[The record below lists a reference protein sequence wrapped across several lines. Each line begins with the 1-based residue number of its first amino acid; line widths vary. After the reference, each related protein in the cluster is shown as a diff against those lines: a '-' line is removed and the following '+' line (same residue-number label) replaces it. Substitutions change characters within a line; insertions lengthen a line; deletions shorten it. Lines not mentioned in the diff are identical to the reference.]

1 MKLNDAFRTFLREH
15 ASDDLSRLLLSASRY
30 PGIDVPLAVEQI
42 AARRQIR
49 EKLPAWYRNDALYFP
64 SRMAAEQCSSEPA
77 ALYKAG
83 LIAPGETLCDLT
95 GGLGID
101 TYYFSQRAARVI
113 YIERFPAYA
122 EAARHNF
129 AELGADNIRVME
141 GDSTALFETLEN
153 VGTFY
158 IDPARRGEG
167 NRRVFALNDCEPDL
181 TLLLPRLLKKAPRVV
196 AKLSPMADLK
206 RTLDLLPGTTAVHI
220 LSVRNECKE
229 LIFIIDKDAWIT
241 VQETNAAGQRAVA
254 PVYSLPLITC
264 VNFTA
269 SGKKETYSF
278 TLAEETNAPT
288 LLASAVGSYVY
299 EPNASILKAGAF
311 KSLAVR
317 MKVGKLHVSSHLYT
331 SDNPIADFPGRIFQV
346 EEIIPF
352 HGKNL
357 KNITRTFPQ
366 ANLTVRNFPLSADE
380 LRQRLKLKEGGD
392 TYLLATTLAGG
403 EKVLIRGVKPRAL
416 PSPAFPEKP

>member
-1 MKLNDAFRTFLREH
+1 MKQNDTFRAFLREH
-15 ASDDLSRLLLSASRY
+15 ASDDLNRLLLSASRY

-49 EKLPAWYRNDALYFP
+49 DKLPAWYRNDTLYFP
-64 SRMAAEQCSSEPA
+64 ARMAAEQCSSEA
-77 ALYKAG
+77 TALYKAG

-101 TYYFSQRAARVI
+101 TYYFSQRAASVV
-113 YIERFPAYA
+113 YIERFAAYA

-129 AELGADNIRVME
+129 AQLGADNIRVME
-141 GDSTALFETLEN
+141 GDSTALFDTLEN
-153 VGTFY
+153 VETFY

-167 NRRVFALNDCEPDL
+167 NRRVFALSDCQPDL
-181 TLLLPRLLKKAPRVV
+181 TLLLPRLLEKAPRVV

-206 RTLDLLPGTTAVHI
+206 LTLDLLPGTVAVHI

-229 LIFIIDKDAWIT
+229 LIFVIEKDAW
-241 VQETNAAGQRAVA
+241 NAAQEKDAGQDPASA
-254 PVYSLPLITC
+254 PVFSPLINC

-288 LLASAVGSYVY
+288 LLACSVGSYVY

-311 KSLAVR
+311 KSIAAR
-317 MKVGKLHVSSHLYT
+317 MQLNKLHVSSHLYT
-331 SDNPIADFPGRIFQV
+331 SDSRIADFPGRIFQV

-357 KNITRTFPQ
+357 KNITRALPQ

-380 LRQRLKLKEGGD
+380 LRKRLKLKEGGD

-403 EKVLIRGVKPRAL
+403 EKVLIRCVKPGAL
-416 PSPAFPEKP
+416 PSPAFQERP

>member
-1 MKLNDAFRTFLREH
+1 MKLNDTFRAFLREH
-15 ASDDLSRLLLSASRY
+15 ASDDLNRLLLSASRY

-49 EKLPAWYRNDALYFP
+49 DKLPAWYRNDTLYFP
-64 SRMAAEQCSSEPA
+64 ARMAAEQCSSEA
-77 ALYKAG
+77 TALYKAG

-101 TYYFSQRAARVI
+101 TYYFSQRAASVV
-113 YIERFPAYA
+113 YIERFAAYA

-129 AELGADNIRVME
+129 AQLGADNIRVME
-141 GDSTALFETLEN
+141 GDSTALFDTLEN
-153 VGTFY
+153 VETFY

-167 NRRVFALNDCEPDL
+167 NRRVFALSDCQPDL
-181 TLLLPRLLKKAPRVV
+181 TLLLPRLLEKAPRVV

-206 RTLDLLPGTTAVHI
+206 LTLDLLPGTVAVHI

-229 LIFIIDKDAWIT
+229 LIFVIEKDAW
-241 VQETNAAGQRAVA
+241 NAAQEKDAGQDSASA
-254 PVYSLPLITC
+254 PVFSALITC

-288 LLASAVGSYVY
+288 LLACAVGSYVY

-311 KSLAVR
+311 KSIAAR
-317 MKVGKLHVSSHLYT
+317 MQLNKLHVSSHLYT
-331 SDNPIADFPGRIFQV
+331 SDSRIADFPGRIFQV

-352 HGKNL
+352 HGKTL
-357 KNITRTFPQ
+357 KNITRALLQ
-366 ANLTVRNFPLSADE
+366 ANLTVRNFPLSAAE
-380 LRQRLKLKEGGD
+380 LRKRLKLKEGGD

-403 EKVLIRGVKPRAL
+403 EKVLIRCVKPEAL
-416 PSPAFPEKP
+416 PSPAFPERL

>member
-1 MKLNDAFRTFLREH
+1 MKLNDTFRAFLREH

-49 EKLPAWYRNDALYFP
+49 DKLPAWYRNDALYFP
-64 SRMAAEQCSSEPA
+64 ARMAAEQCSSEA
-77 ALYKAG
+77 TALYKAG

-101 TYYFSQRAARVI
+101 TYYFSQRAARVV
-113 YIERFPAYA
+113 YIERFAAYA

-129 AELGADNIRVME
+129 AQLGADNIRVME
-141 GDSTALFETLEN
+141 GDSTALFDTLEN
-153 VGTFY
+153 VDTFY

-167 NRRVFALNDCEPDL
+167 NRRVFALSDCQPDL
-181 TLLLPRLLKKAPRVV
+181 TLLLPRLLEKAPRVV

-206 RTLDLLPGTTAVHI
+206 LTLDLLPGTVAVHI

-229 LIFIIDKDAWIT
+229 LIFVIEKETWNAAQEKDA
-241 VQETNAAGQRAVA
+241 GQDPALA
-254 PVYSLPLITC
+254 PVVPPLITC

-278 TLAEETNAPT
+278 TLAEEMNAPT
-288 LLASAVGSYVY
+288 LLACAVGSYVY

-311 KSLAVR
+311 KSIAAR
-317 MKVGKLHVSSHLYT
+317 MQLNKLHVSSHLYT
-331 SDNPIADFPGRIFQV
+331 SDSRIADFPGRIFQV

-352 HGKNL
+352 HGKTL
-357 KNITRTFPQ
+357 KNITRTLPQ

-380 LRQRLKLKEGGD
+380 LRKRLKLKEGGD

-403 EKVLIRGVKPRAL
+403 EKVLIRCVKPGAL